1 MTVLILRRGKYLHE
15 RPARI
20 PSGSVTGLG
29 KHRLHSEER
38 LQLKGQGVL
47 LTFAEPNLTTAEQG
61 KTDKPAH
68 IEFLTVVDELH
79 SGTIDLA
86 VFRVQNFSSLIF
98 IALFRQTPQDGHAHH
113 RLIAPA
119 PFAFFAIRILRLARI
134 GKNLLNFAFVLSV
147 HFSYAYQTTG
157 LACVVVNSFPEAE
170 RRRVDRK
177 SSGTDD
183 DENHQKRG
191 VKRFHQNS
199 KSSLN
204 LFRAAIAESFR
215 GLYKFPT
222 DADHLMKDYLQWQLA
237 PSLLSPSTG
246 EMQEG
251 IFRFFGCGPGAL
263 SQTYSRSA

>member
-1 MTVLILRRGKYLHE
+1 MKSDVELKSPLVQSLAWENPVFVLRTALN
-15 RPARI
+15 
-20 PSGSVTGLG
+20 SN
-29 KHRLHSEER
+29 
-38 LQLKGQGVL
+38 LKEL
-47 LTFAEPNLTTAEQG
+47 LTLAEPHLTTAEQG
-61 KTDKPAH
+61 ETDKPAH

-119 PFAFFAIRILRLARI
+119 PFAFFAIRILRLARL